1 MTKPLINKCE
11 PKGMTQIKHSPQGGL
26 RGAFVIAHDVGTSS
40 IKTALINDRGEV
52 VAHATTG
59 YSLTYPHPGW
69 VEQNPEDY
77 WNGSVINTRKV
88 ILDSGID
95 KNSVIGIVFST
106 QAMGIIPVDKEGQL
120 LRHNITW
127 VDGRAEE
134 QAQWLMRLA
143 GGAKIFKSIIGIEI
157 TGKDVI
163 PKLRWLKQNE
173 PEVYSKTDT
182 ILDVNGYLKFRA
194 TGEQVFEWTGASSYG
209 FNLKKKDWERFLFKI
224 AGIDINK
231 LPPLVK
237 STEVVGT
244 LTKDAA
250 LELGLPESVP
260 VFGGCD
266 DTQAAA
272 VGSGANGE
280 AEAHIYLGTSAW
292 AGISTKKFLKHKSGA
307 VCLQSADPGM
317 NFLVGITESAGSNL
331 EWAIEKFYK
340 YEKTDP
346 KVENIYDFINSET
359 EGIPPGSDH
368 LIFTPWLLGERCP
381 VSTTTTRG
389 TVFNLGLEHTR
400 GHIVNA
406 LLEGIGYNL
415 RWIFENY
422 EKDFGFS
429 PEVIR
434 AIGGGSVNAQW
445 MQAIADI
452 TGKTVETVELPTM
465 SGALGAATIA
475 FVGAGILSDFQS
487 VNRFIEVKRRFEPNP
502 QNKNIYDELFE
513 TYKAIYQ
520 SLKKVYT
527 KANGRRFRKL

>member
-1 MTKPLINKCE
+1 MTHSKPS
-11 PKGMTQIKHSPQGGL
+11 PKKGGL
-26 RGAFVIAHDVGTSS
+26 RETFVIAHDVGTSS
-40 IKTALINDRGEV
+40 IKTALISNQGEV
-52 VAHATTG
+52 VAHATAG

-77 WNGSVINTRKV
+77 WNGAVVNTRK
-88 ILDSGID
+88 IIEDSGID
-95 KNSVIGIVFST
+95 KNSLKGIVFST
-106 QAMGIIPVDKEGQL
+106 QAMGIIPVDKNGQL

-134 QAQWLMRLA
+134 QAQWLMRLV
-143 GGAKIFKSIIGIEI
+143 GGSKIFKSIIGIEI

-173 PEVYSKTDT
+173 PEVYNNTDK
-182 ILDVNGYLKFRA
+182 ILDVNGYLKYRA
-194 TGEQVFEWTGASSYG
+194 TGVQVFEWTGASSYG
-209 FNLKKKDWERFLFKI
+209 FNLKKKDWERFLFKV
-224 AGIDINK
+224 AGVDINK
-231 LPPLVK
+231 LPPLVQ
-237 STEVVGT
+237 STDVVGT
-244 LTKDAA
+244 LTKEAA
-250 LELGLPESVP
+250 LEMNLSEEVQ

-272 VGSGANGE
+272 IGSGANGE
-280 AEAHIYLGTSAW
+280 GEAHIYLGTSAW
-292 AGISTKKFLKHKSGA
+292 AGVTTKKFLKHKSGA
-307 VCLQSADPGM
+307 VCLQSADPKM

-340 YEKTDP
+340 YEKSDP
-346 KVENIYDFINSET
+346 KVKNIYEFVNSET
-359 EGIPPGSDH
+359 DGVPPGSDH

-400 GHIVNA
+400 GHLINA

-422 EKDFGFS
+422 KRDFGFS
-429 PEVIR
+429 PATIR
-434 AIGGGSVNAQW
+434 AIGGGSVNARW
-445 MQAIADI
+445 MQGIADI

-475 FVGAGILSDFQS
+475 FVGSGILPDFQS
-487 VNRFIEVKRRFEPNP
+487 VNRFIKVKDVYKPNESNRMIYAELFDTYKDVYNSLRNAYVKANKRRF
-502 QNKNIYDELFE
+502 
-513 TYKAIYQ
+513 
-520 SLKKVYT
+520 
-527 KANGRRFRKL
+527 